1 MLAPNLETACAPY
14 RSLAI
19 AGTVKNAG
27 KTTALNYL
35 IERFAAAGERLG
47 LSSVGRDG
55 EAIDQ
60 LTNRPK
66 PRIRPPVGALVATS
80 HDAALYS
87 QATLEKVASTP
98 FRTAL
103 GPVSIYRVAGP
114 GYVEVAGPVKVRE
127 AAALLTQLAD
137 LGATK
142 ILLDGAADRRAF
154 ISAGVDG
161 FVMATGLAL
170 ALDPHEVVE
179 QTAAVL
185 ARLQLPAPPADL
197 AAACKVAG
205 AVTPGGCVPWTGES
219 FLGDVGG
226 LAAWLPADAQALYVP
241 GALADGLVQAVL
253 DTRRELDII
262 VPAGTHVLA
271 SRELMDRLLA
281 RDQKLYALNPLK
293 AVALTVNP
301 TSPDGTQVPAAELLR
316 AFENAFPGLPVVDV
330 LAGPDLVAARRDDLL

>member
-1 MLAPNLETACAPY
+1 VTPSLEAACAPY

-19 AGTVKNAG
+19 AGTAKNAG

-66 PRIRPPVGALVATS
+66 PRVRPPVGALVATS
-80 HDAALYS
+80 HDAAVYS
-87 QATLEKVASTP
+87 QATLAHVAATP

-103 GPVSIYRVAGP
+103 GPVAIYRVTSP
-114 GYVEVAGPVKVRE
+114 GFVEVAGPVKVRE
-127 AAALLTQLAD
+127 ASALLKQLAE
-137 LGATK
+137 LGCTK

-161 FVMATGLAL
+161 FVLSTGLVL
-170 ALDPHEVVE
+170 SPDPAQVVDE
-179 QTAAVL
+179 TRAVL
-185 ARLQLPAPPADL
+185 ARLQLPAPPTGWSEMCTQGAGAILPAGFKPWPAETFLADL
-197 AAACKVAG
+197 
-205 AVTPGGCVPWTGES
+205 PG
-219 FLGDVGG
+219 FLE
-226 LAAWLPADAQALYVP
+226 WLPADARALYVP
-241 GALADGLVQAVL
+241 GALADTLVQAVL
-253 DTRRELDII
+253 DARRPLDFV

-281 RDQKLYALNPLK
+281 RGQKLYALNPLK
-293 AVALTVNP
+293 AVAITLNP
-301 TSPDGTQVPAAELLR
+301 FSPEGHLITPEALMA
-316 AFENAFPGLPVVDV
+316 AFEDAFPGLPVVDV
-330 LAGPDLVAARRDDLL
+330 LNPSLGRSRDHAL